1 MFEDVRRSSAHLSN
15 RTDLS
20 GSFLRSPLSTGPS
33 YSYVVLTLGPRRYGF
48 GGLTTPTESI
58 FCINTM
64 CTWDTP
70 GLLKQAMMRRFL
82 VFGSQ
87 QNLDVRGIHHQCLEG
102 SPASFVGWSLSPTV
116 RDVQLQASC
125 HTHPSPS
132 SPTPILLHP
141 SSPLHGPPPIWQ
153 VLGKL
158 MGTVKFAGPVA
169 QRGGA
174 GDAAKRVKSGTD
186 RSCWNVLEGASPDTH
201 GPALGLDL
209 LGKMSRSSNSCR
221 GVARQSNKKP
231 LMCQAAFSPQ

>member
-58 FCINTM
+58 FCFNTM

-116 RDVQLQASC
+116 RTSNCRPAATL
-125 HTHPSPS
+125 THS
-132 SPTPILLHP
+132 SPPILTTSRSAH
-141 SSPLHGPPPIWQ
+141 HWQ

-201 GPALGLDL
+201 GPALAWIFWA
-209 LGKMSRSSNSCR
+209 K
-221 GVARQSNKKP
+221 
-231 LMCQAAFSPQ
+231 